1 MPVVYATLAMPLDLA
16 ALRTF
21 LAVAETRTFEQ
32 AGMLVGRTQP
42 AVSQQMRRLEGQV
55 GVPLFRRHGRSSELT
70 EAGLRLVAHARRLLA
85 VHDEALASLH
95 GTGAPGGLVRIGAP
109 PDLAESLLPGML
121 RRFAQAIPD
130 LRFEIHLSRSASLMA
145 ALHEGALDLAV
156 STSVEE
162 ALPHRVLR
170 RSPLAWI
177 AAHDFRLG
185 REDVVPLLLSAE
197 SGLHRRIAVT
207 ALERAG
213 RAWME
218 RCTATDLGGLRAAVR
233 AGLGVTPR
241 SVEMLAPDL
250 RVLGDREALPPLG
263 EITFRLHC
271 RKSGAPE
278 AARRLFGIAAE
289 GPA

>member
-1 MPVVYATLAMPLDLA
+1 MSLDLS

-21 LAVAETRTFEQ
+21 LAVAQTRTFEQ

-42 AVSQQMRRLEGQV
+42 AVSQQMRRLEAQL
-55 GVPLFRRHGRSSELT
+55 GVALFRRQGRGSELT
-70 EAGLRLVAHARRLLA
+70 EAGLRLVAHARRLLT
-85 VHDEALASLH
+85 VHDDALASVH
-95 GTGAPGGLVRIGAP
+95 GAGAIGGLVRLGAP
-109 PDLAESLLPGML
+109 PDIAEGLLPGML
-121 RRFAQAIPD
+121 RRFVQAIPD
-130 LRFEIHLSRSASLMA
+130 LRLEIHVARSASLMA

-156 STSVEE
+156 STGVEE

-185 REDVVPLLLSAE
+185 REEVVPLLLSAE
-197 SGLHRRIAVT
+197 SGLHRRMALT

-213 RAWME
+213 RAWVE
-218 RCTATDLGGLRAAVR
+218 RCTATDLAGLRAAVR

-241 SVEMLAPDL
+241 TVEMLAPDL

-278 AARRLFGIAAE
+278 AARRLFEIAVDGRA
-289 GPA
+289 